1 MSLAVRLAYSNT
13 NPPPPR
19 IRTIFP
25 QPIAAK
31 PSSIPHAVTLIDHLR
46 RLQPQALR
54 QSLPRNH
61 TVFAEGDSTD
71 QVYELVSGV
80 VRLAKHTPGGRRHI
94 LDFVMPGE
102 VFGLIENPEHT
113 VTAETVGDAVIVS
126 YSRGVLERAAANDPV
141 LRRRMVSQ
149 ISDSLL
155 TAQQQLLILGC
166 QDAREK
172 MASFFLRLADR
183 AGLKPGNRL
192 ELPMGRQDVADH
204 LGLTIE
210 TVCRTIRALHR
221 SGTVNVPNVHDV
233 TLADLPALRALAVE
247 I

>member
-1 MSLAVRLAYSNT
+1 MSLAVRLAYSNS
-13 NPPPPR
+13 NPPQR
-19 IRTIFP
+19 IRSAF
-25 QPIAAK
+25 QPPAK
-31 PSSIPHAVTLIDHLR
+31 PSDPARTVTLLEHLR
-46 RLQPQALR
+46 QLQPHALR

-80 VRLAKHTPGGRRHI
+80 VRLAKHTPGGRRHV

-126 YSRGVLERAAANDPV
+126 YSRGALERAAANNPV
-141 LRRRMVSQ
+141 LRRRLVSH
-149 ISDSLL
+149 ISDNLL

-172 MASFFLRLADR
+172 IASFLLRLAER
-183 AGLKPGNRL
+183 SGLRTGNRL
-192 ELPMGRQDVADH
+192 ELAMGRQDIADH

-221 SGTVNVPNVHDV
+221 AGTINVPNVHDV
-233 TLADLPALRALAVE
+233 TLSDLSGLRALAVE

>member
-1 MSLAVRLAYSNT
+1 MSLAVRLAYSNS
-13 NPPPPR
+13 NPPPR
-19 IRTIFP
+19 IRSAF
-25 QPIAAK
+25 QPPAK
-31 PSSIPHAVTLIDHLR
+31 PSSPTQTVTLLEHLR
-46 RLQPQALR
+46 QLQPHALR
-54 QSLPRNH
+54 QNLPRNH

-80 VRLAKHTPGGRRHI
+80 VRLAKHTPGGRRHV

-126 YSRGVLERAAANDPV
+126 YSRGALERAAANSPV
-141 LRRRMVSQ
+141 LRRRLVSH
-149 ISDSLL
+149 ISDNLL

-172 MASFFLRLADR
+172 IASFLLRLAER
-183 AGLKPGNRL
+183 SGLKKGNRL
-192 ELPMGRQDVADH
+192 ELAMGRQDIADH

-210 TVCRTIRALHR
+210 TVCRTIRQMHR
-221 SGTVNVPNVHDV
+221 AGTVNVPNVHEV
-233 TLADLPALRALAVE
+233 TLADLSGLRALAVE